1 MALKKVRIVTKI
13 IIISNCFLILADESA
28 DILTLNSYLFV
39 LGPEIF
45 LGPFPWK
52 KLGGPTYGFHLK
64 SEKTGGA
71 RAPPAP

>member
-1 MALKKVRIVTKI
+1 M
-13 IIISNCFLILADESA
+13 ADESA
-28 DILTLNSYLFV
+28 DILTAVIFAWLRNINSFAQTY
-39 LGPEIF
+39 

-52 KLGGPTYGFHLK
+52 KLGGPTYGFHLN